1 MTISLSAFNSPALLK
16 AAISSSMDFFVP
28 FYSIIIASTIL
39 THFQLPPMKILRAM
53 LKSLCQS
60 EGRVYSVRL
69 PLDRKSLLI
78 TAQTVW
84 KSLDSYSLLIPVQ
97 FSIIIKTCELL
108 NRMHVVLQEK
118 GGRSGHHTGRFCQY
132 GVNRI

>member
-28 FYSIIIASTIL
+28 FYSIIITSTIL

-60 EGRVYSVRL
+60 EGRAYSVRL
-69 PLDRKSLLI
+69 LLGRKSLLI

-84 KSLDSYSLLIPVQ
+84 KSLDSYRLLIPVQ
-97 FSIIIKTCELL
+97 FSMIIKTCRLL
-108 NRMHVVLQEK
+108 NMLNVVLPEK
-118 GGRSGHHTGRFCQY
+118 GTEVDITR
-132 GVNRI
+132 GVSVNTV

>member
-28 FYSIIIASTIL
+28 FYSITITSTNP

-60 EGRVYSVRL
+60 EGRAYSVRL
-69 PLDRKSLLI
+69 LLDRKSLLI

-84 KSLDSYSLLIPVQ
+84 KSLDSYRLLIPVQ
-97 FSIIIKTCELL
+97 FSMIIKTCRLL
-108 NRMHVVLQEK
+108 NMLNVVLPEK
-118 GGRSGHHTGRFCQY
+118 GTEVDITR
-132 GVNRI
+132 GVSVNTV